1 MALKFRLKGLAETF
15 IDHITCPRCKTCES
29 DDANFSTEFTK
40 VTLEGICVIVQCKS
54 CSEIFVPER
63 QRLGILNPKEL
74 RKAVELDAI
83 ETGEPLMNNMDAAV
97 LHAERMNAIRRGEM
111 H

>member
-15 IDHITCPRCKTCES
+15 IDHISCPRCKTCET

-74 RKAVELDAI
+74 RKAVELDAV
-83 ETGEPLMNNMDAAV
+83 ETGEPLMNEMDAAI